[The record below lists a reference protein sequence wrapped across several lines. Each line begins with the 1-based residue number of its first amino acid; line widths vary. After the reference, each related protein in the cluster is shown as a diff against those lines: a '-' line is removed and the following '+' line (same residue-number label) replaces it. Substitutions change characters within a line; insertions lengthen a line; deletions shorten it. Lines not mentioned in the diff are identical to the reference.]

1 MYDLRGSPDD
11 DDFFFSVNHGTEVD
25 VGDDLGVGPI
35 KNSAKVLNK
44 VTLASVALLTE
55 TEAARVFNMGTTSF
69 KARCV

>member
-25 VGDDLGVGPI
+25 VGDDLG
-35 KNSAKVLNK
+35 NSAKVLNK